1 MSARFTTDYPVGDS
15 SMSRQHAEA
24 VRYRA
29 YVEDAAKRYKFQP
42 SVIAGIGSR
51 ESQWGLSLRPPGP
64 EGTGDFVKRPFPAR
78 YRDGP
83 LPPDGGFGRG
93 LLQID
98 YDYHE
103 FARIGNWRDP
113 KENISYGAKI
123 LHDFR
128 RFFERKTNLQGF
140 DLLRAAIASYNS
152 GPRRVLI
159 SIRKSLDF
167 DFYTTGA
174 DYSIDVLSRAGFF
187 QLKGWD

>member
-1 MSARFTTDYPVGDS
+1 MSVRFTTDYPVGDP
-15 SMSRQHAEA
+15 SMNRQLAEA

-42 SVIAGIGSR
+42 SVITGIGSR
-51 ESQWGLSLRPPGP
+51 ESQWGLSLNPPGP

-78 YRDGP
+78 NRDEP

-113 KENISYGAKI
+113 KENIFCGAKI
-123 LHDFR
+123 LYELR
-128 RFFERKTNLQGF
+128 RFFERKTNLLGL
-140 DLLRAAIASYNS
+140 DLLRATIASYNT

-159 SIRKSLDF
+159 AIRKRNKLSVNQINRRSLQ
-167 DFYTTGA
+167 
-174 DYSIDVLSRAGFF
+174 VLSNKQVPFCF
-187 QLKGWD
+187 DM